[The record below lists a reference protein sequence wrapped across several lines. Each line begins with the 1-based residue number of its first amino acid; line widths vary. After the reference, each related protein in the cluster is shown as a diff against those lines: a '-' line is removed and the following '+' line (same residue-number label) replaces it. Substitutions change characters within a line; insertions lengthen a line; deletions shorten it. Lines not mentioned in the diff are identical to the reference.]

1 MSQVLTIKN
10 LNYKQNRKT
19 ILNSVNLDLTTG
31 KIVGLLGEN
40 GAGKTTLM
48 RLITGSAKG
57 KGTIEVSGDAD
68 IAKRKSH
75 VSFSEQ
81 LRGFSSGYKV
91 EQVVH
96 FYETIYPDFDQAR
109 YAEVAAFLQVDGT
122 KKLSA
127 LSKGMKEKVVIALT
141 LARQTDLYLLDEPFS
156 GIDSMSRK
164 RIISSILKWKTDD
177 ATILISDHYVTEIAP
192 ILDEIVIVKDQ
203 GIAAH
208 VGADTIRDEKHMEIE
223 DYYESLYD
231 GGDSHD
237 EI

>member
-1 MSQVLTIKN
+1 MSKVLTIKD
-10 LNYKQNRKT
+10 LTYKQNRKM
-19 ILNSVNLDLTTG
+19 ILNQVDLELDSG

-48 RLITGSAKG
+48 RLITSGAKG
-57 KGTIEVSGDAD
+57 KGEIVVSGETDN
-68 IAKRKSH
+68 AKRKSH

-81 LRGFSSGYKV
+81 LHGFSGGYKI

-96 FYETIYPDFDQAR
+96 FYQTIYPDFDLTRYQAM
-109 YAEVAAFLQVDGT
+109 ADFLQIDGT
-122 KKLSA
+122 KKLAA
-127 LSKGMKEKVVIALT
+127 LSKGMKEKVVIALA

-164 RIISSILKWKTDD
+164 RIISSILQWKPEN

-203 GIAAH
+203 GIAVH
-208 VGADTIRDEKHMEIE
+208 VGADTIRDEKGLEIE
-223 DYYESLYD
+223 DYYESFYT
-231 GGDSHD
+231 GGESHD